1 MLAGVLMI
9 QLLSFI
15 SVLVAAILIG
25 TWFLDEIKQ
34 AKINN
39 HPWYKPYL
47 STPGIIIIM
56 ALVCPL
62 LLKLFYSL

>member
-1 MLAGVLMI
+1 MI
-9 QLLSFI
+9 QFLSFI

-47 STPGIIIIM
+47 TFPGIVIII
-56 ALVCPL
+56 AVLCPVVL
-62 LLKLFYSL
+62 RILNMI